1 MQFSFTYPM
10 TRGDYDP
17 ALATRAGMTSVLEA
31 AEASGF
37 GAVGFTDHPIP
48 SQRWLEAGGHD
59 ALDPFA
65 ALAFC
70 AAVTE
75 QIRLMTNVV
84 VAPYRNP
91 FLLAKMV
98 ATVDVLS
105 DGRTIVGAGTGYLR
119 AEYRA
124 LGVHFDERNELF
136 DEALDTILA
145 AWSGDEVTFEGRHFT
160 AFNNR
165 VHPEPV
171 QQPHPPIWIG
181 GNSGRA
187 RQRVASKG
195 QGWIP
200 FPSSPQL
207 ATTARTAPLETRDH
221 LLPMLDDLWYRL
233 EAVGRNPSVDVH
245 FVCPDGGFPANDDF
259 NADAHLAGLA
269 ALEEIGV
276 TWIGVPVPGDLLDR
290 TVEAIHQYGEEI
302 INGS

>member
-10 TRGDYDP
+10 ARGDYDP
-17 ALATRAGMTSVLEA
+17 ALATRSGMTSVLEA

-37 GAVGFTDHPIP
+37 GAVGFTAHPIP

-124 LGVHFDERNELF
+124 LGVEFAERNELF

-160 AFNNR
+160 ASGNQAR
-165 VHPEPV
+165 PEPV
-171 QQPHPPIWIG
+171 QQSHPPIWIG
-181 GNSGRA
+181 GNSERA

-200 FPSSPQL
+200 FPASPQL
-207 ATTARTAPLETRDH
+207 STTARTASLESRDD
-221 LLPMLDDLWYRL
+221 LAPMLDDLWRRL
-233 EAVGRNPSVDVH
+233 EEAGRDQPVDVH
-245 FVCPDGGFPANDDF
+245 FVCPDGGSPANDDF
-259 NADAHLAGLA
+259 GTDAHLDGLA
-269 ALEEIGV
+269 ALEDLDV
-276 TWIGVPVPGDLLDR
+276 TWVGIPIPGDSLSQ
-290 TVEAIHQYGEEI
+290 TVEALHRYGEEI
-302 INGS
+302 IHGF

>member
-10 TRGDYDP
+10 AGGDHDP
-17 ALATRAGMTSVLEA
+17 ALTTRDGMRSVLEA
-31 AEASGF
+31 AEAGGF

-48 SQRWLEAGGHD
+48 SRRWLEAGGHN

-84 VAPYRNP
+84 VVPYRNP

-105 DGRTIVGAGTGYLR
+105 EGRTILGAGTGYLR

-124 LGVHFDERNELF
+124 LGVEFDERNELF

-160 AFNNR
+160 ASSNR
-165 VHPEPV
+165 AHPEPV
-171 QQPHPPIWIG
+171 QQPHPPLD
-181 GNSGRA
+181 R
-187 RQRVASKG
+187 RELRT
-195 QGWIP
+195 
-200 FPSSPQL
+200 SPP
-207 ATTARTAPLETRDH
+207 AG
-221 LLPMLDDLWYRL
+221 RL
-233 EAVGRNPSVDVH
+233 EGSGMD
-245 FVCPDGGFPANDDF
+245 
-259 NADAHLAGLA
+259 
-269 ALEEIGV
+269 
-276 TWIGVPVPGDLLDR
+276 PVPDLSATGNHR
-290 TVEAIHQYGEEI
+290 AYRAA
-302 INGS
+302 

>member
-10 TRGDYDP
+10 ARGDYDP
-17 ALATRAGMTSVLEA
+17 ALATRSGMTSVLEA

-48 SQRWLEAGGHD
+48 SQRWWEAGGHD

-124 LGVHFDERNELF
+124 LGVEFDERNELF

-233 EAVGRNPSVDVH
+233 EAAGRDPSVDVH
-245 FVCPDGGFPANDDF
+245 FVCPDGGSPASNGF